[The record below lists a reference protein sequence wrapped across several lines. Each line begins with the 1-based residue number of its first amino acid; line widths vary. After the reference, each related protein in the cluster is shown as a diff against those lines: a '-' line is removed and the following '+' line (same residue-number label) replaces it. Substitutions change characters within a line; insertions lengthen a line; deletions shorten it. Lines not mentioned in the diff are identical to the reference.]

1 MKVLTVIGN
10 RPQFVKSAPLSEA
23 LRAAGIDEVV
33 VHTGQHWDDELSQ
46 VFFEELGLPE
56 PTHRLDL
63 RTADVDALTAP
74 LRAVVASE
82 RPELA
87 QEQLAS
93 IGRFPQA
100 FLASLTDREARGG
113 AVKLP
118 DGSQVPRL
126 PGYVLWMWDG
136 EFCGSLSVRW
146 VHGTEALPPYCLGH
160 IGYGVVPWKRGLGY
174 ARSALAQALPQL
186 APDGVTLSPPRDV
199 AATGCP

>member
-1 MKVLTVIGN
+1 MQLVTPTAAELPSYT
-10 RPQFVKSAPLSEA
+10 AA
-23 LRAAGIDEVV
+23 LQRG
-33 VHTGQHWDDELSQ
+33 WS
-46 VFFEELGLPE
+46 PN
-56 PTHRLDL
+56 
-63 RTADVDALTAP
+63 
-74 LRAVVASE
+74 SE

-146 VHGTEALPPYCLGH
+146 AHGTEALPPYCLGH

-174 ARSALAQALPQL
+174 ARSALAQALPL
-186 APDGVTLSPPRDV
+186 ARAEGLRWVEVTTDLDNRASQRVILSNGGVLVEQFDKPPQFSRRV
-199 AATGCP
+199 VGLRYRIHLN